1 MGNVALTVTARSPEQ
16 VAKHLR
22 KDGQVPCV
30 LYGNDVENI
39 SLQCTH
45 GEILKAYADAG
56 KSTLVELD
64 TGSKK
69 VPALFHEI
77 EFDPVSDKIIHVDF
91 YAVDMKK
98 EIEAQV
104 PIKHEGEAPAV
115 KELGGIL
122 ITPRDHVTVKCLPTA
137 LPHEILVN
145 IEKLEEFGS
154 ALTVAD
160 LQIPDG
166 VAVSEDPETVIAT
179 VQEPRKEE
187 EIIPEPV
194 EGEEGAEGSAEGEG
208 AEGAE
213 GEGEKAEGEGGGEG
227 EKKAEEK

>member
-1 MGNVALTVTARSPEQ
+1 MNTVALTATARSPEQ
-16 VAKHLR
+16 AAKHLR
-22 KDGQVPCV
+22 KTGQVPCV
-30 LYGNDVENI
+30 LYGNDIENT

-45 GEILKAYADAG
+45 KEILKAYSEAG

-69 VPALFHEI
+69 VPVLFHEI
-77 EFDPVSDKIIHVDF
+77 EFHPVSDKIIHVDF

-122 ITPRDHVTVKCLPTA
+122 ITPRDHVTVKCLPSV

-145 IEKLEEFGS
+145 IEQLAEFGS
-154 ALTVAD
+154 TLTIAD

-166 VAVSEDPETVIAT
+166 VKVAEDPGTVIAT

-187 EIIPEPV
+187 VIEAPV
-194 EGEEGAEGSAEGEG
+194 ESTEGEAGSEEGSGD
-208 AEGAE
+208 
-213 GEGEKAEGEGGGEG
+213 EKAEGGEGGGEV
-227 EKKAEEK
+227 EKKENEK